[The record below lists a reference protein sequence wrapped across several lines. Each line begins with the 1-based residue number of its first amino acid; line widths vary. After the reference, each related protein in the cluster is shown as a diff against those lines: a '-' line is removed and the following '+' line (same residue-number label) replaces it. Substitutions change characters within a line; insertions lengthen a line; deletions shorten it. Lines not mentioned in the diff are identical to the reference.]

1 MVLNRKKHQ
10 LITSL
15 KIINYALIDN
25 LDISFTDGLSCIT
38 GETGAGKSILM
49 GGLSLVLGKRADLN
63 VLKDPNKKCV
73 IEATFYIENYSL
85 REFFDEAQIDYQKE
99 TLLRREII
107 PGGKSRAFINDSPVT
122 LEKINRLSDFL
133 IDVHSQNE
141 NQTLF
146 KDEYQFLVLD
156 ALAKNDILINEYSK
170 NLIEFNVTKK
180 IYDELLLKSHSL
192 KQESDY
198 NKFLYDE
205 LVNEDLNLDSQ
216 ISLVEEIEK
225 LSNVEDLQLNLSQSI
240 QIIEGD
246 QIGLLTQISNLKAV
260 LKNAVD
266 KSNSFSTLHDRV
278 TVFDIELKDVL
289 DQLIDKLYELESNP
303 SLLENLNHKLD
314 KIHSLFH
321 KHNVDNIS
329 DLLNIKDQ
337 LETKLNENINLD
349 SKIEDLKIKLKN
361 LEETLNKKAFQI
373 HEKRKNTIPVLC
385 NEIEEMIAKMGM
397 QRAKFK
403 VELNFSENFLYNGK
417 DQINFLFSA
426 NLGASFRPIKKVA
439 SGGEMSRIMLAIK
452 AILSR
457 FKHLPTIVFDEIDT
471 GVSGTISN
479 EIGNVMAQM
488 GQYMQVFTITHL
500 PQVAAKGKHHY
511 KVYKEVQ
518 ASSTV
523 TNIKK
528 LDEEDRVVELAQM
541 LSGED
546 LTETAFDHARQ
557 LLN

>member
-15 KIINYALIDN
+15 KILNYALIDN

-63 VLKDPNKKCV
+63 VLKNPNKKCV
-73 IEATFYIENYSL
+73 IEATFYIDNYSL
-85 REFFDEAQIDYQKE
+85 REFFDESQIDYQKE

-107 PGGKSRAFINDSPVT
+107 PSGKSRAFINDSPVT

-156 ALAKNDILINEYSK
+156 ALAKNDILINEYNK

-216 ISLVEEIEK
+216 ISLMEEIEK

-246 QIGLLTQISNLKAV
+246 QIGLLTQISNLKAF

-278 TVFDIELKDVL
+278 TVLDIELKDIL

-349 SKIEDLKIKLKN
+349 SKIEDLKIKLKDFEEN
-361 LEETLNKKAFQI
+361 LNRKAFQI

-385 NEIEEMIAKMGM
+385 NEIEEIIAKMGM

-457 FKHLPTIVFDEIDT
+457 FKQLPTIVFDEIDT

-500 PQVAAKGKHHY
+500 PQVAAKGKQHY

-518 ASSTV
+518 GSSTV

>member
-1 MVLNRKKHQ
+1 LVLNRKKHQ

-15 KIINYALIDN
+15 KILNYALIDN

-73 IEATFYIENYSL
+73 IEATFYIDNYSL

-107 PGGKSRAFINDSPVT
+107 PSGKSRAFINDSPVT

-156 ALAKNDILINEYSK
+156 ALAKNDILINEYNK

-216 ISLVEEIEK
+216 ISLMEEIEK

-246 QIGLLTQISNLKAV
+246 QIGLLTQISNLKAF

-278 TVFDIELKDVL
+278 TVLDIELKDIL

-349 SKIEDLKIKLKN
+349 SKIEDLKIKLKDF
-361 LEETLNKKAFQI
+361 EETLNRKAFQI

-385 NEIEEMIAKMGM
+385 NEIEDMIAKMGM

-403 VELNFSENFLYNGK
+403 VQLNFSENFLYNGK

-452 AILSR
+452 VILSR
-457 FKHLPTIVFDEIDT
+457 FKQLPTIVFDEIDT

-500 PQVAAKGKHHY
+500 PQVAAKGKQHY

-518 ASSTV
+518 GSSTV

>member
-15 KIINYALIDN
+15 KILNYALIDN

-63 VLKDPNKKCV
+63 VLKDPKKKCV
-73 IEATFYIENYSL
+73 IEATFYIDNYSL
-85 REFFDEAQIDYQKE
+85 RDFFDEAQIDYQKE

-107 PGGKSRAFINDSPVT
+107 PSGKSRAFINDSPVT

-156 ALAKNDILINEYSK
+156 ALAKNDILLNEYNK

-205 LVNEDLNLDSQ
+205 IVNEDLNLDSQ
-216 ISLVEEIEK
+216 ISLMEEIEK

-246 QIGLLTQISNLKAV
+246 QIGLLTQISNLKAF

-278 TVFDIELKDVL
+278 TVLDIELKDIL

-349 SKIEDLKIKLKN
+349 SKIEDLKIKLKDF
-361 LEETLNKKAFQI
+361 EETLNRKAFQI

-385 NEIEEMIAKMGM
+385 NEIEGMIAKMGM

-403 VELNFSENFLYNGK
+403 VQLNFSENFLYNGK

-500 PQVAAKGKHHY
+500 PQVAAKGKQHY

-518 ASSTV
+518 GSSTV

>member
-15 KIINYALIDN
+15 KILNYALIDN

-73 IEATFYIENYSL
+73 IEATFYIDNYSL
-85 REFFDEAQIDYQKE
+85 REFFDEVQIDYQKE

-107 PGGKSRAFINDSPVT
+107 PSGKSRAFINDSPVT

-156 ALAKNDILINEYSK
+156 ALAKNDILINEYNK

-216 ISLVEEIEK
+216 ISLMEEIEK

-246 QIGLLTQISNLKAV
+246 QIGLLTQISNLKAF

-278 TVFDIELKDVL
+278 TVLDIELKDIL

-349 SKIEDLKIKLKN
+349 SKIEDLKIKLKDF
-361 LEETLNKKAFQI
+361 EETLNRKAFQI

-385 NEIEEMIAKMGM
+385 NEIEGMIAKMGM

-403 VELNFSENFLYNGK
+403 VQLNFSENFLYNGK

-500 PQVAAKGKHHY
+500 PQVAAKGKQHY

-518 ASSTV
+518 GSSTV

-528 LDEEDRVVELAQM
+528 LDEEERVVELAQM

>member
-1 MVLNRKKHQ
+1 LVLNRKKHQ

-15 KIINYALIDN
+15 KILNYALIDN

-73 IEATFYIENYSL
+73 IEATFYIDNYSL
-85 REFFDEAQIDYQKE
+85 RDFFDEAQIDYQKE

-107 PGGKSRAFINDSPVT
+107 PSGKSRAFINDSPVT

-156 ALAKNDILINEYSK
+156 ALAKNDILINEYNK
-170 NLIEFNVTKK
+170 NLIEFNLTKK

-216 ISLVEEIEK
+216 ISLMEEIEK

-246 QIGLLTQISNLKAV
+246 QIGLLTQISNLKAF

-278 TVFDIELKDVL
+278 TVLDIELKDIL

-349 SKIEDLKIKLKN
+349 SKIEDLKIKLKDFEEN
-361 LEETLNKKAFQI
+361 LNRKAFQI

-385 NEIEEMIAKMGM
+385 NEIEEIIAKMGM

-500 PQVAAKGKHHY
+500 PQVAAKGKQHY

-518 ASSTV
+518 GSSTV

>member
-15 KIINYALIDN
+15 KILNYALIDN

-73 IEATFYIENYSL
+73 IEATFYIDNYSL
-85 REFFDEAQIDYQKE
+85 RDFFDEAQIDYQKE

-107 PGGKSRAFINDSPVT
+107 PSGKSRAFINDSPVT

-156 ALAKNDILINEYSK
+156 ALAKNDILLNEYNK

-216 ISLVEEIEK
+216 ISLMEEIEK

-278 TVFDIELKDVL
+278 TVLDIELKDIL

-349 SKIEDLKIKLKN
+349 SKIEDLKIKLKDFEEN
-361 LEETLNKKAFQI
+361 LNRKAFQI

-385 NEIEEMIAKMGM
+385 NEIEEIIAKMGM

-403 VELNFSENFLYNGK
+403 VQLNFSENFLYNGK

-500 PQVAAKGKHHY
+500 PQVAAKGKQHY

-518 ASSTV
+518 GSSTV

>member
-15 KIINYALIDN
+15 KILNYALIDN

-73 IEATFYIENYSL
+73 IEATFYIDNYSL

-107 PGGKSRAFINDSPVT
+107 PSGKSRAFINDSPVT

-156 ALAKNDILINEYSK
+156 ALAKNDILINEYNK

-205 LVNEDLNLDSQ
+205 LVNEHLNLDSQ

-278 TVFDIELKDVL
+278 TVLDIELKDIL

-303 SLLENLNHKLD
+303 SLLENLNHKLN

-337 LETKLNENINLD
+337 LEIKLNENINLD
-349 SKIEDLKIKLKN
+349 SKIEDLKIKLKDF
-361 LEETLNKKAFQI
+361 EETLNRKAFQI

-457 FKHLPTIVFDEIDT
+457 FKQLPTIVFDEIDT

-500 PQVAAKGKHHY
+500 PQVAAKGKQHY

-518 ASSTV
+518 GSSTV

>member
-15 KIINYALIDN
+15 KILNYALIDN

-73 IEATFYIENYSL
+73 IEATFYIDNYSL
-85 REFFDEAQIDYQKE
+85 RDFFDEAQIDYQKE

-107 PGGKSRAFINDSPVT
+107 PSGKSRAFINDSPVT

-156 ALAKNDILINEYSK
+156 ALAENDILINEYNK

-180 IYDELLLKSHSL
+180 IYDELLLKSNSL

-225 LSNVEDLQLNLSQSI
+225 LSNVKDLQLNLSQSI

-246 QIGLLTQISNLKAV
+246 QVGLLTQISNLKAV

-266 KSNSFSTLHDRV
+266 KSNSFSTLYDRV
-278 TVFDIELKDVL
+278 TVLDIELKDIL

-361 LEETLNKKAFQI
+361 FEETLNRKAFQI

-479 EIGNVMAQM
+479 EFGNVMAQM

-500 PQVAAKGKHHY
+500 PQVAAKGKQHY

-518 ASSTV
+518 GSSTV

>member
-240 QIIEGD
+240 EIIEGD

-278 TVFDIELKDVL
+278 TVFNIELKDVL

-303 SLLENLNHKLD
+303 SLLENLNRKLD

-349 SKIEDLKIKLKN
+349 SKIEDLKIKLKDF
-361 LEETLNKKAFQI
+361 EETLNRKAFQI

-403 VELNFSENFLYNGK
+403 VELNFSENFLCNGK

-457 FKHLPTIVFDEIDT
+457 FKQLPTIVFDEIDT

-479 EIGNVMAQM
+479 EIGNVMEQM

-518 ASSTV
+518 GSSTV

>member
-15 KIINYALIDN
+15 KILNYALIDN

-73 IEATFYIENYSL
+73 IEATFYIDNYSL
-85 REFFDEAQIDYQKE
+85 RDFFDEAQIDYQKE

-107 PGGKSRAFINDSPVT
+107 PSGKSRAFINDSPVT

-156 ALAKNDILINEYSK
+156 ALAKNDILLNEYNK

-216 ISLVEEIEK
+216 ISLMEEIEK

-246 QIGLLTQISNLKAV
+246 QIGLLTQISNLKAF

-278 TVFDIELKDVL
+278 TVLDIELKDIL

-349 SKIEDLKIKLKN
+349 SKIEDLKIKLKDFEEN
-361 LEETLNKKAFQI
+361 LNRKAFQI

-385 NEIEEMIAKMGM
+385 NEIEGMIAKMGM

-403 VELNFSENFLYNGK
+403 VQLNFSENFLYNGK

-500 PQVAAKGKHHY
+500 PQVAAKGKQHY

-518 ASSTV
+518 GSSTV

>member
-15 KIINYALIDN
+15 KILNYALIDN

-63 VLKDPNKKCV
+63 VLKNPNKKCV
-73 IEATFYIENYSL
+73 IEATFFIDNYSL

-107 PGGKSRAFINDSPVT
+107 PSGKSRAFINDSPVT

-156 ALAKNDILINEYSK
+156 ALAKNDILLNEYNK

-216 ISLVEEIEK
+216 ISLMEEIEK

-246 QIGLLTQISNLKAV
+246 QIGLLTQISNLKAF

-266 KSNSFSTLHDRV
+266 KSNSFSTIHDRV
-278 TVFDIELKDVL
+278 TVLDIELKDIL

-349 SKIEDLKIKLKN
+349 SKIEDLKIKLKDFEEN
-361 LEETLNKKAFQI
+361 LNRKAFQI

-385 NEIEEMIAKMGM
+385 NEIEGMIAKMGM

-403 VELNFSENFLYNGK
+403 VQLNFSENFLYNGK

-500 PQVAAKGKHHY
+500 PQVAAKGKQHY

-518 ASSTV
+518 GSSTV

-528 LDEEDRVVELAQM
+528 LDEEERVVELAQM

>member
-15 KIINYALIDN
+15 KILNYALIDN

-63 VLKDPNKKCV
+63 VLKNPNKKCV
-73 IEATFYIENYSL
+73 IEATFYIDNYSL

-107 PGGKSRAFINDSPVT
+107 PSGKSRAFINDSPVT

-156 ALAKNDILINEYSK
+156 ALAKNDILINEYNK

-216 ISLVEEIEK
+216 ISLMEEIEK

-278 TVFDIELKDVL
+278 TVLDIELKDIL

-303 SLLENLNHKLD
+303 SLLENLNHKLN

-349 SKIEDLKIKLKN
+349 SKIEDLKIKLKDF
-361 LEETLNKKAFQI
+361 EETLNRKAFQI

-403 VELNFSENFLYNGK
+403 VQLNFSENFLYNGK

-457 FKHLPTIVFDEIDT
+457 FKQLPTIVFDEIDT

-500 PQVAAKGKHHY
+500 PQVAAKGKQHY

-518 ASSTV
+518 GSSTV

-528 LDEEDRVVELAQM
+528 LDKEDRVVELAQM

>member
-1 MVLNRKKHQ
+1 LVSNRKKHQ

-15 KIINYALIDN
+15 KILNYALIDN

-63 VLKDPNKKCV
+63 ILKDPNKKCV
-73 IEATFYIENYSL
+73 IEATFYIDNYSL
-85 REFFDEAQIDYQKE
+85 KEFFDKAQIDYQKE

-133 IDVHSQNE
+133 IDVHSQNQ
-141 NQTLF
+141 NLTLF

-156 ALAKNDILINEYSK
+156 ALAKNDLLINEYHK
-170 NLIEFNVTKK
+170 NLIEFKVTKK
-180 IYDELLLKSHSL
+180 IYDELLIKSQSL

-216 ISLVEEIEK
+216 ISLEEEIEK

-240 QIIEGD
+240 QIIEED
-246 QIGLLTQISNLKAV
+246 QIGLLTQINNLKAV

-266 KSNSFSTLHDRV
+266 KSKSFSTLHDRV
-278 TVFDIELKDVL
+278 TIFDIDLKDVL
-289 DQLIDKLYELESNP
+289 DQLIDKLYELEGNP
-303 SLLENLNHKLD
+303 LLLENLNHKLD

-349 SKIEDLKIKLKN
+349 SKIEDLKIKLNDSEK
-361 LEETLNKKAFQI
+361 TLNRKAFQI

-385 NEIEEMIAKMGM
+385 NEIEEIIAKMGM

-403 VELNFSENFLYNGK
+403 VELNFSENFLNNGK

-452 AILSR
+452 AIISR
-457 FKHLPTIVFDEIDT
+457 FKKLPTIVFDEIDT

-500 PQVAAKGKHHY
+500 PQVAAKGKQHY

-518 ASSTV
+518 GSSTV

-528 LDEEDRVVELAQM
+528 LDEEERVFELAKM

>member
-260 LKNAVD
+260 LKNAVE

-278 TVFDIELKDVL
+278 TVLDIELKDIL

-314 KIHSLFH
+314 KIHNLFH

-337 LETKLNENINLD
+337 LETKLNENTNLD
-349 SKIEDLKIKLKN
+349 SKIEDLKIKLKDF
-361 LEETLNKKAFQI
+361 EETLNRKAFQI

-457 FKHLPTIVFDEIDT
+457 FKQLPTIVFDEIDT

-479 EIGNVMAQM
+479 EIGNVMEQM

-500 PQVAAKGKHHY
+500 PQVAAKGKQHY

-518 ASSTV
+518 GSSTV

>member
-15 KIINYALIDN
+15 KILNYALIDN

-216 ISLVEEIEK
+216 ISIVEEIEK

-337 LETKLNENINLD
+337 LETKLNENTNLD
-349 SKIEDLKIKLKN
+349 SKIEDLKIKLKDF
-361 LEETLNKKAFQI
+361 EETLNRKAFQI

-457 FKHLPTIVFDEIDT
+457 FKQLPTIVFDEIDT

-479 EIGNVMAQM
+479 EIGNVMEQM

>member
-15 KIINYALIDN
+15 KILNYALIDN

-63 VLKDPNKKCV
+63 VLKDPKKKCV
-73 IEATFYIENYSL
+73 IEATFYIDNYSL

-107 PGGKSRAFINDSPVT
+107 PSGKSRAFINDSPVT

-156 ALAKNDILINEYSK
+156 ALAKNDILLNEYNK

-205 LVNEDLNLDSQ
+205 IVNEDLNLDSQ
-216 ISLVEEIEK
+216 ISLMEEIEK

-246 QIGLLTQISNLKAV
+246 QIGLLTQISNLKAF

-278 TVFDIELKDVL
+278 TVLDIELKDIL

-349 SKIEDLKIKLKN
+349 SKIEDLKIKLKDF
-361 LEETLNKKAFQI
+361 EETLNRKAFQI

-385 NEIEEMIAKMGM
+385 NEIEGMIAKMGM

-403 VELNFSENFLYNGK
+403 VQLNFSENFLYNGK

-500 PQVAAKGKHHY
+500 PQVAAKGKQHY

-518 ASSTV
+518 GSSTV

>member
-240 QIIEGD
+240 EIIEGD

-260 LKNAVD
+260 LKNAVE

-278 TVFDIELKDVL
+278 TVLDIELKDIL

-349 SKIEDLKIKLKN
+349 SKIEDIKIKLKDF
-361 LEETLNKKAFQI
+361 EETLNRKAFQI

-457 FKHLPTIVFDEIDT
+457 FKQLPTIVFDEIDT

-479 EIGNVMAQM
+479 EIGNVMEQM

-500 PQVAAKGKHHY
+500 PQVAAKGKQHY

-518 ASSTV
+518 GSSTV

>member
-1 MVLNRKKHQ
+1 MVSNRKKHQ

-15 KIINYALIDN
+15 KILNYALIDN

-63 VLKDPNKKCV
+63 ILKDPNKKCV
-73 IEATFYIENYSL
+73 IEATFYIDNYSL
-85 REFFDEAQIDYQKE
+85 KEFFDKAQIDYQKE

-133 IDVHSQNE
+133 IDVHSQNQ
-141 NQTLF
+141 NLTLF

-156 ALAKNDILINEYSK
+156 ALAKNDLLLNEYHK
-170 NLIEFNVTKK
+170 NLIEFKVTKK
-180 IYDELLLKSHSL
+180 IFDELLFKSQSL

-216 ISLVEEIEK
+216 ISLEEEIEK

-240 QIIEGD
+240 QIIEED
-246 QIGLLTQISNLKAV
+246 QIGLLTQINNLKAV

-266 KSNSFSTLHDRV
+266 KSKSFSTLHDRV
-278 TVFDIELKDVL
+278 TIFDIDLKDVL

-303 SLLENLNHKLD
+303 LLLENLNHKLD

-349 SKIEDLKIKLKN
+349 SKIEDLKIKLNDSEK
-361 LEETLNKKAFQI
+361 TLNRKAFQI

-385 NEIEEMIAKMGM
+385 NEIEEIIAKMGM

-403 VELNFSENFLYNGK
+403 VELNFSENFLNNGK

-452 AILSR
+452 AIISR
-457 FKHLPTIVFDEIDT
+457 FKKLPTIVFDEIDT

-488 GQYMQVFTITHL
+488 GHYMQVFTITHL
-500 PQVAAKGKHHY
+500 PQVAAKGKQHY

-518 ASSTV
+518 GSSTV

-528 LDEEDRVVELAQM
+528 LDEEERVFELAKM

>member
-15 KIINYALIDN
+15 KILNYALIDN

-63 VLKDPNKKCV
+63 VLKNPNKKCV

-216 ISLVEEIEK
+216 ISLMEEIEK

-260 LKNAVD
+260 LKNAVE

-278 TVFDIELKDVL
+278 TVLDIELKDIL

-349 SKIEDLKIKLKN
+349 SKIEDLKIKLKDF
-361 LEETLNKKAFQI
+361 EETLNRKAFQI

-457 FKHLPTIVFDEIDT
+457 FKQLPTIVFDEIDT

-500 PQVAAKGKHHY
+500 PQVAAKGKQHY

-518 ASSTV
+518 GSSTV

>member
-15 KIINYALIDN
+15 KILNYALIDN

-156 ALAKNDILINEYSK
+156 ALAKNDILLNEYNK

-240 QIIEGD
+240 EIIEGD

-314 KIHSLFH
+314 KIHNLFH

-337 LETKLNENINLD
+337 LETKLNENTNLD
-349 SKIEDLKIKLKN
+349 SKIEDLKIKLKDF
-361 LEETLNKKAFQI
+361 EETLNRKAFQI

-457 FKHLPTIVFDEIDT
+457 FKQLPTIVFDEIDT

-479 EIGNVMAQM
+479 EIGNVMEQM

>member
-15 KIINYALIDN
+15 KILNYALIDN

-63 VLKDPNKKCV
+63 VLKNPNKKCV
-73 IEATFYIENYSL
+73 IEATFYIDNYSL
-85 REFFDEAQIDYQKE
+85 REFFDESQIDYQKE

-156 ALAKNDILINEYSK
+156 ALAKNDILINEYNK

-205 LVNEDLNLDSQ
+205 LVNEDLNLDTQ

-240 QIIEGD
+240 QIIEED

-266 KSNSFSTLHDRV
+266 KSNSFSTLNDRV
-278 TVFDIELKDVL
+278 TILDIELKDIL
-289 DQLIDKLYELESNP
+289 DQLIDKLHELESNP

-349 SKIEDLKIKLKN
+349 SKIEDLKIKLKDFEEN
-361 LEETLNKKAFQI
+361 LNRKAFQI

-385 NEIEEMIAKMGM
+385 NEIEEIIAKMGM

-457 FKHLPTIVFDEIDT
+457 FKQLPTIVFDEIDT

-479 EIGNVMAQM
+479 ELGNVMAQM

-500 PQVAAKGKHHY
+500 PQVAAKGKQHY

-518 ASSTV
+518 GSSTV

-546 LTETAFDHARQ
+546 LTKTAFDHARQ

>member
-15 KIINYALIDN
+15 KILNYALIDN

-73 IEATFYIENYSL
+73 IEATFYIDNYSL

-107 PGGKSRAFINDSPVT
+107 PSGKSRAFINDSPVT

-156 ALAKNDILINEYSK
+156 ALAKNDILINEYNK
-170 NLIEFNVTKK
+170 NLIEFNLTKK

-278 TVFDIELKDVL
+278 TVLDIELKDIL

-303 SLLENLNHKLD
+303 SLLENLNHKLN

-349 SKIEDLKIKLKN
+349 SKIEDLKIKLKDF
-361 LEETLNKKAFQI
+361 EETLNRKAFQI

-500 PQVAAKGKHHY
+500 PQVAAKGKQHY

-518 ASSTV
+518 GSSTV

>member
-15 KIINYALIDN
+15 KILNYALIDN
-25 LDISFTDGLSCIT
+25 LDISFSDGLSCIT

-63 VLKDPNKKCV
+63 VLKDPNKKFV
-73 IEATFYIENYSL
+73 IEATFYIDNYSL

-107 PGGKSRAFINDSPVT
+107 PSGKSRAFINDSPVT

-156 ALAKNDILINEYSK
+156 ALAKNDILINEYNK

-278 TVFDIELKDVL
+278 TVLDIELKDIL
-289 DQLIDKLYELESNP
+289 DQLIDKLDLLESNP

-329 DLLNIKDQ
+329 DLLNIKDK
-337 LETKLNENINLD
+337 LENQ
-349 SKIEDLKIKLKN
+349 IK
-361 LEETLNKKAFQI
+361 
-373 HEKRKNTIPVLC
+373 
-385 NEIEEMIAKMGM
+385 
-397 QRAKFK
+397 
-403 VELNFSENFLYNGK
+403 
-417 DQINFLFSA
+417 
-426 NLGASFRPIKKVA
+426 
-439 SGGEMSRIMLAIK
+439 
-452 AILSR
+452 
-457 FKHLPTIVFDEIDT
+457 
-471 GVSGTISN
+471 
-479 EIGNVMAQM
+479 
-488 GQYMQVFTITHL
+488 
-500 PQVAAKGKHHY
+500 
-511 KVYKEVQ
+511 
-518 ASSTV
+518 
-523 TNIKK
+523 
-528 LDEEDRVVELAQM
+528 
-541 LSGED
+541 
-546 LTETAFDHARQ
+546 
-557 LLN
+557 

>member
-15 KIINYALIDN
+15 KILNYALIDN

-63 VLKDPNKKCV
+63 VLKNPNKKCV
-73 IEATFYIENYSL
+73 IEATFYIDNYSL

-156 ALAKNDILINEYSK
+156 ALAKNDILINEYNK
-170 NLIEFNVTKK
+170 NLIEFNLTKK

-260 LKNAVD
+260 LKNAVE

-278 TVFDIELKDVL
+278 TVLDIELKDIL

-349 SKIEDLKIKLKN
+349 SKIEDLKIKLKDF
-361 LEETLNKKAFQI
+361 EETLNRKAFQI

-385 NEIEEMIAKMGM
+385 NEIEEIIAKMGM

-457 FKHLPTIVFDEIDT
+457 FKQLPTIVFDEIDT

-500 PQVAAKGKHHY
+500 PQVAAKGKQHY

-518 ASSTV
+518 GSSTV

>member
-15 KIINYALIDN
+15 KILNYALIDN

-63 VLKDPNKKCV
+63 VLKNPNKKCV
-73 IEATFYIENYSL
+73 IEATFYIDNYSL

-260 LKNAVD
+260 LKNAVE

-278 TVFDIELKDVL
+278 TVLDIELKDIL

-337 LETKLNENINLD
+337 LETKLNENTNLD
-349 SKIEDLKIKLKN
+349 SKIEDLKIKLKDF
-361 LEETLNKKAFQI
+361 EETLNRKAFQI

-457 FKHLPTIVFDEIDT
+457 FKQLPTIVFDEIDT

>member
-15 KIINYALIDN
+15 KILNYALIDN

-63 VLKDPNKKCV
+63 VLKNPNKKCV
-73 IEATFYIENYSL
+73 IEATFYIDNYSL

-156 ALAKNDILINEYSK
+156 ALAKNDILINEYNK

-260 LKNAVD
+260 LKNAVE

-278 TVFDIELKDVL
+278 TVLDIELKDIL

-349 SKIEDLKIKLKN
+349 SKIEDLKIKLKDF
-361 LEETLNKKAFQI
+361 EETLNRKAFQI

-385 NEIEEMIAKMGM
+385 NEIEEIIAKMGM

-457 FKHLPTIVFDEIDT
+457 FKQLPTIVFDEIDT

-500 PQVAAKGKHHY
+500 PQVAAKGKQHY

-518 ASSTV
+518 GSSTV

>member
-15 KIINYALIDN
+15 KILNYALIDN

-73 IEATFYIENYSL
+73 IEATFYIDNYSL

-107 PGGKSRAFINDSPVT
+107 PSGKSRAFINDSPVT

-156 ALAKNDILINEYSK
+156 ALAKNDILINEYNK

-216 ISLVEEIEK
+216 ISLMEEIEK

-246 QIGLLTQISNLKAV
+246 QIGLLTQISNLKAF

-278 TVFDIELKDVL
+278 TVLDIELKDIL

-349 SKIEDLKIKLKN
+349 SKIEDLKIKLKDF
-361 LEETLNKKAFQI
+361 EETLNRKAFQI

-403 VELNFSENFLYNGK
+403 VQLNFSENFLYNGK

-500 PQVAAKGKHHY
+500 PQVAAKGKQHY

-518 ASSTV
+518 GSSTV

>member
-1 MVLNRKKHQ
+1 LVLNRKKHQ

-240 QIIEGD
+240 EIIEGD

-278 TVFDIELKDVL
+278 TVFDIEVKDVL

-361 LEETLNKKAFQI
+361 FEETLNRKAFQI

-457 FKHLPTIVFDEIDT
+457 FKQLPTIVFDEIDT

-479 EIGNVMAQM
+479 EIGNVMEQM

-518 ASSTV
+518 GSSTV

-528 LDEEDRVVELAQM
+528 LDQEDRVVELAQM

>member
-15 KIINYALIDN
+15 KILNYALIDN

-73 IEATFYIENYSL
+73 IEATFYIDNYSL
-85 REFFDEAQIDYQKE
+85 RDFFDEAQIDYQKE

-107 PGGKSRAFINDSPVT
+107 PSGKSRAFINDSPVT

-156 ALAKNDILINEYSK
+156 ALAKNDILLNEYNK

-216 ISLVEEIEK
+216 ISLMEEIEK

-246 QIGLLTQISNLKAV
+246 QIGLLTQISNLKAF

-278 TVFDIELKDVL
+278 TVLDIELKDIL

-349 SKIEDLKIKLKN
+349 SKIEDLKIKLKDF
-361 LEETLNKKAFQI
+361 EETLNRKAFQI

-403 VELNFSENFLYNGK
+403 VQLNFSENFLYNGK

-500 PQVAAKGKHHY
+500 PQVAAKGKQHY

-518 ASSTV
+518 GSSTV

>member
-15 KIINYALIDN
+15 KILNYALIDN

-73 IEATFYIENYSL
+73 IEATFYIDNYSL

-107 PGGKSRAFINDSPVT
+107 PSGKSRAFINDSPVT

-156 ALAKNDILINEYSK
+156 ALAKNDILINEYNK

-278 TVFDIELKDVL
+278 TVLDIELKDIL

-349 SKIEDLKIKLKN
+349 SKIEDLKIKLKDF
-361 LEETLNKKAFQI
+361 EETLNRKAFQI

-457 FKHLPTIVFDEIDT
+457 FKQLPTIVFDEIDT

-500 PQVAAKGKHHY
+500 PQVAAKGKQHY

-518 ASSTV
+518 GSSTV

>member
-15 KIINYALIDN
+15 KILNYALIDN

-73 IEATFYIENYSL
+73 IEATFYIDNYSL

-156 ALAKNDILINEYSK
+156 ALAENDILINEYNK

-180 IYDELLLKSHSL
+180 IYDELLLKSNSL

-246 QIGLLTQISNLKAV
+246 QIGLLTQISNLKAF

-278 TVFDIELKDVL
+278 TVLDIELKDIL

-349 SKIEDLKIKLKN
+349 SKIEDLKIKLKDF
-361 LEETLNKKAFQI
+361 EETLNRKAFQI

-385 NEIEEMIAKMGM
+385 NEIEEIIAKMGM

-500 PQVAAKGKHHY
+500 PQVAAKGKQHY

-518 ASSTV
+518 GSSTV

>member
-15 KIINYALIDN
+15 KILNYALIDN

-63 VLKDPNKKCV
+63 VLKNPNKKCV
-73 IEATFYIENYSL
+73 IEATFYIDNYSL

-192 KQESDY
+192 KRESDY

-216 ISLVEEIEK
+216 ISLMEEIEK

-246 QIGLLTQISNLKAV
+246 QTGLLTQIINLKAV
-260 LKNAVD
+260 LKNAVE

-278 TVFDIELKDVL
+278 TVLDIELKDIL

-361 LEETLNKKAFQI
+361 FEETLNRKAFQI

-385 NEIEEMIAKMGM
+385 NEIEEIIAKMGM

-457 FKHLPTIVFDEIDT
+457 FKQLPTIVFDEIDT

-500 PQVAAKGKHHY
+500 PQVAAKGKQHY

-518 ASSTV
+518 GSSTV

>member
-15 KIINYALIDN
+15 KILNYALIDN

-73 IEATFYIENYSL
+73 IEATFYIDNYSL
-85 REFFDEAQIDYQKE
+85 RDFFDEAQIDYQKE

-107 PGGKSRAFINDSPVT
+107 PSGKSRAFINDSPVT

-156 ALAKNDILINEYSK
+156 ALAENDILINEYNK

-246 QIGLLTQISNLKAV
+246 QVGLLTQISNLKAV

-266 KSNSFSTLHDRV
+266 KSNSFSTLYDRV
-278 TVFDIELKDVL
+278 TVLDIELKDIL

-361 LEETLNKKAFQI
+361 FEETLNRKAFQI

-500 PQVAAKGKHHY
+500 PQVAAKGKQHY

-518 ASSTV
+518 GSSTV

>member
-15 KIINYALIDN
+15 KILNYALIDN

-63 VLKDPNKKCV
+63 VLKDPKKKCV
-73 IEATFYIENYSL
+73 IEATFYIDNYSL
-85 REFFDEAQIDYQKE
+85 REFFDEVQIDYQKE

-107 PGGKSRAFINDSPVT
+107 PSGKSRAFINDSPVT

-156 ALAKNDILINEYSK
+156 ALAKNDILINEYNK

-216 ISLVEEIEK
+216 ISLMEEIEK

-246 QIGLLTQISNLKAV
+246 QIGLLTQISNLKAF

-278 TVFDIELKDVL
+278 TVLDIELKDIL

-349 SKIEDLKIKLKN
+349 SKIEDLKIKLKDF
-361 LEETLNKKAFQI
+361 EETLNRKAFQI

-403 VELNFSENFLYNGK
+403 VQLNFSENFLYNGK

-500 PQVAAKGKHHY
+500 PQVAAKGKQHY

-518 ASSTV
+518 GSSTV

>member
-15 KIINYALIDN
+15 KILNYALIDN

-73 IEATFYIENYSL
+73 IEATFYIDNYSL
-85 REFFDEAQIDYQKE
+85 RDFFDEAQIDYQKE

-107 PGGKSRAFINDSPVT
+107 PSGKSRAFINDSPVT

-156 ALAKNDILINEYSK
+156 ALAKNDILINEYNK

-216 ISLVEEIEK
+216 ISLMEEIEK

-246 QIGLLTQISNLKAV
+246 QIGLLTQISNLKAF

-278 TVFDIELKDVL
+278 TVLDIELKDIL

-349 SKIEDLKIKLKN
+349 SKIEDLKIKLKDF
-361 LEETLNKKAFQI
+361 EETLNRKAFQI

-385 NEIEEMIAKMGM
+385 NEIEEIIAKMGM

-500 PQVAAKGKHHY
+500 PQVAAKGKQHY

-518 ASSTV
+518 GSSTV

-528 LDEEDRVVELAQM
+528 LDEEERVVELAQM

>member
-15 KIINYALIDN
+15 KILNYALIDN

-63 VLKDPNKKCV
+63 VLKNPNKKCV
-73 IEATFYIENYSL
+73 IEATFYIDNYSL
-85 REFFDEAQIDYQKE
+85 REFFDESQIDYQKE

-156 ALAKNDILINEYSK
+156 ALAKNDILINEYNK

-205 LVNEDLNLDSQ
+205 LVNEDLNLDTQ

-240 QIIEGD
+240 QIIEED

-266 KSNSFSTLHDRV
+266 KSNSFSTLNDRV
-278 TVFDIELKDVL
+278 TILDIELKDIL
-289 DQLIDKLYELESNP
+289 DQLIDKLHELESNP

-349 SKIEDLKIKLKN
+349 SKIEDLKIKLKDF
-361 LEETLNKKAFQI
+361 EETLNRKAFQI

-385 NEIEEMIAKMGM
+385 NEIEEIIAKMGM

-457 FKHLPTIVFDEIDT
+457 FKQLPTIVFDEIDT

-479 EIGNVMAQM
+479 ELGNVMAQM

-500 PQVAAKGKHHY
+500 PQVAAKGKQHY

-518 ASSTV
+518 GSSTV

-546 LTETAFDHARQ
+546 LTKTAFDHARQ

>member
-15 KIINYALIDN
+15 KILNYALIDN

-63 VLKDPNKKCV
+63 VLKNPNKKCV
-73 IEATFYIENYSL
+73 IEATFYIDNYSL

-225 LSNVEDLQLNLSQSI
+225 LSNVKDLQLNLSQSI

-246 QIGLLTQISNLKAV
+246 QVGLLTQISNLKAV
-260 LKNAVD
+260 LKNAVE

-278 TVFDIELKDVL
+278 TVLDIELKDIL

-385 NEIEEMIAKMGM
+385 NEIEEIIAKMGM

-457 FKHLPTIVFDEIDT
+457 FKQLPTIVFDEIDT

-500 PQVAAKGKHHY
+500 PQVAAKGKQHY

-518 ASSTV
+518 GSSTV

>member
-1 MVLNRKKHQ
+1 MVLKRKKHQ

-15 KIINYALIDN
+15 KILNYALIDN

-314 KIHSLFH
+314 KIHNLFH

-349 SKIEDLKIKLKN
+349 SKIEDFKIKLKN
-361 LEETLNKKAFQI
+361 LEETLNRKAFQI

-385 NEIEEMIAKMGM
+385 NEIEEIIAKMGM

-426 NLGASFRPIKKVA
+426 NLGATFRPIKKVA

-457 FKHLPTIVFDEIDT
+457 FKQLPTIVFDEIDT

-488 GQYMQVFTITHL
+488 GQYMQVFTTTHL
-500 PQVAAKGKHHY
+500 PQVAAKGKQHY

-518 ASSTV
+518 GSSTV

>member
-15 KIINYALIDN
+15 KILNYALIDN

-63 VLKDPNKKCV
+63 VLKDPKKKCV
-73 IEATFYIENYSL
+73 IEATFYIDNYSL
-85 REFFDEAQIDYQKE
+85 REFFDEVQIDYQKE

-107 PGGKSRAFINDSPVT
+107 PSGKSRAFINDSPVT

-156 ALAKNDILINEYSK
+156 ALAKNDILLNEYNK

-216 ISLVEEIEK
+216 ISLMEEIEK

-246 QIGLLTQISNLKAV
+246 QIGLLTQISNLKAF

-278 TVFDIELKDVL
+278 TVLDIELKDIL

-349 SKIEDLKIKLKN
+349 SKIEDLKIKLKDFEEN
-361 LEETLNKKAFQI
+361 LNRKDFQI

-385 NEIEEMIAKMGM
+385 NEIEGMIAKMGM

-403 VELNFSENFLYNGK
+403 VQLNFSENFLYNGK

-500 PQVAAKGKHHY
+500 PQVAAKGKQHY

-518 ASSTV
+518 GSSTV